1 MDSTVR
7 TKTPGQPLNMLF
19 KQYRNIQQDLRNVA
33 ETARSG
39 RLRWEIENEGSN
51 TQKNLGYELEHMF
64 SCISL
69 TAMQN
74 YYQLLQMAYMINLLV
89 ERSNQV
95 VALLGEY
102 SKQTNVDQWKKAI
115 SYMLM
120 YQGEECIPSPYQR
133 G

>member
-1 MDSTVR
+1 
-7 TKTPGQPLNMLF
+7 
-19 KQYRNIQQDLRNVA
+19 
-33 ETARSG
+33 
-39 RLRWEIENEGSN
+39 
-51 TQKNLGYELEHMF
+51 
-64 SCISL
+64 
-69 TAMQN
+69 MQN